1 MSADDLTA
9 IRNRLERVG
18 PVRKDR
24 TTRPA
29 GWAYLT
35 ERSGAIWKGPTE
47 RKVPDQKAEE
57 PREGGGFDQ
66 SSLGVY
72 SFSDT
77 RDADFFSSR
86 EFWGCATVA
95 GNLARASPVQAAG
108 LTIEALQNRETSGV
122 SPAFAIGSARQREG
136 FKWIATMREIAQRW
150 AR

>member
-29 GWAYLT
+29 GWAYLA
-35 ERSGAIWKGPTE
+35 ERSGAIWEGPTE

-72 SFSDT
+72 SFSDSL
-77 RDADFFSSR
+77 DADFFGSR
-86 EFWGCATVA
+86 KFWGWATVA
-95 GNLARASPVQAAG
+95 GNLVR
-108 LTIEALQNRETSGV
+108 TSRV
-122 SPAFAIGSARQREG
+122 
-136 FKWIATMREIAQRW
+136 
-150 AR
+150 